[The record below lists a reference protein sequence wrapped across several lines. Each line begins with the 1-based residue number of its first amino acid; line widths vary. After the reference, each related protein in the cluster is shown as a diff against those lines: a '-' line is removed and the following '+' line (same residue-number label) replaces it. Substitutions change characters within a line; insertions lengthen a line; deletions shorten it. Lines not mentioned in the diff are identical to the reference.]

1 MYQPVPRHPLRSFR
15 FWFLVLGCVA
25 ATTAWRMG
33 WLPEVHVHRPHNPA
47 VTPVVGAPIEIQLS
61 GSKQPP
67 TAAPSGGEDL
77 LTKLQ
82 ARTSTDAPRGVP
94 EQSEP
99 SAASASPQ
107 SPPDLPAAPPTPQWQ
122 TAATS
127 SPGAPATAEASPP
140 SATAATANPFG
151 PAHLEFV
158 PADALPPRN
167 AGTAAEGTQRFPA
180 SPGMIQQ
187 VGAVEGEPG
196 VRAASILGGAPPL
209 DFPQPATPQID
220 WVAIDRMIASGQD
233 VEAHRVLSSLY
244 WEQPDL
250 RDKLASRINQTAQ
263 RIYFLPHPH
272 YIDPYTI
279 QAGDQLQEIARNY
292 RVSWQYLAKLNRID
306 PLRIRP
312 GQNLKVILGP
322 FGAVVDLRRFE
333 LTVHAHGYYVARF
346 PIGIGKDGSTPV
358 GDFTVQDKLEDPT
371 YYGPDGVIAHDD
383 PRNPLGEFWISLGD
397 GYGLH
402 GTIDESSIGRAESRG
417 CIRLRNQDVAD
428 LFDLLTVGSPVV
440 IRR

>member
-1 MYQPVPRHPLRSFR
+1 MYHPVPRHPLRSFR
-15 FWFLVLGCVA
+15 FWFLVLGCGA

-33 WLPEVHVHRPHNPA
+33 WLPEVHVHRRHDPA
-47 VTPVVGAPIEIQLS
+47 VTPVVGAPIEIQLNRANKS
-61 GSKQPP
+61 AAASRTGGAEGLAELQTRSSAEAPSAVPDQTEPAA
-67 TAAPSGGEDL
+67 TAATP
-77 LTKLQ
+77 
-82 ARTSTDAPRGVP
+82 
-94 EQSEP
+94 
-99 SAASASPQ
+99 
-107 SPPDLPAAPPTPQWQ
+107 SPPDLPAAPRTPQWETAASSSPQ
-122 TAATS
+122 TALPGERS
-127 SPGAPATAEASPP
+127 SAPAGSTTAS
-140 SATAATANPFG
+140 PFG

-158 PADALPPRN
+158 PADALPSSTIASP
-167 AGTAAEGTQRFPA
+167 TEGTQRFPA

-196 VRAASILGGAPPL
+196 VRAAAILGKEPAPE
-209 DFPQPATPQID
+209 FPQPATPQID
-220 WVAIDRMIASGQD
+220 WVAIDRMIAAGQD

-279 QAGDQLQEIARNY
+279 QAGDQLQNIANNY
-292 RVSWQYLAKLNRID
+292 RVSWQYLAKLNRLD

-346 PIGIGKDGSTPV
+346 PIGIGKDSSTPV

-397 GYGLH
+397 GYGIH

-428 LFDLLTVGSPVV
+428 LFDLLTVGSSVV